1 MYLNLFLSSDFSKD
15 LLIST
20 KSLPLDGPLA
30 ARVLS
35 QVQFMGGDCKAE
47 RDHSGE
53 AAITYRTELQE
64 MIRAVSVV
72 HFLREALDSF
82 ATNSAA

>member
-1 MYLNLFLSSDFSKD
+1 
-15 LLIST
+15 
-20 KSLPLDGPLA
+20 
-30 ARVLS
+30 
-35 QVQFMGGDCKAE
+35 MGGDCKAE